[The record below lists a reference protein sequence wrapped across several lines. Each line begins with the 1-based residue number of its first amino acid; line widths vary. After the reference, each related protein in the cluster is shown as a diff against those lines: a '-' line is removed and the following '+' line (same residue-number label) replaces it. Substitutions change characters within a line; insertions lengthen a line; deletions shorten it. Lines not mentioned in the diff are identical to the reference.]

1 MTDITENT
9 PTTPANPAAPAA
21 APAPAPAP
29 AAPPAVPVATQIP
42 AQPVQ
47 PPAPAGDTSPAP
59 PAGNK
64 DGGKTAGDAAPAT
77 FGEAVTYQPTGDA
90 NLDLALAFV
99 GKHGLAPEHPAMVAA
114 TQGDFGQ
121 IKALLAEKGV
131 PGFEAYVALA
141 EKGYQ
146 DVLAREAEK
155 VAAVQQIVTQA
166 AGDEAA
172 WGATLA
178 WASANAEPDEKE
190 AVNAALAQG
199 GVVAE
204 AVAAFLVNQ
213 YRAATG
219 TTYAPAAPAVK
230 QEAGRGAG
238 GASSGALSP
247 ADYGKAVM
255 ELRRTKG
262 AYFEESAEYRQLQAR
277 RAAWRG

>member
-1 MTDITENT
+1 MTDMTENT
-9 PTTPANPAAPAA
+9 PTQPAQAHGAAPPAA
-21 APAPAPAP
+21 APATP
-29 AAPPAVPVATQIP
+29 PVATQIP
-42 AQPVQ
+42 DKPAAPA
-47 PPAPAGDTSPAP
+47 APAGEHGGGH
-59 PAGNK
+59 PAGE
-64 DGGKTAGDAAPAT
+64 DAPAT

-146 DVLAREAEK
+146 DQLAREAQK
-155 VAAVQQIVTQA
+155 VAAVQQIAVQA
-166 AGDEAA
+166 AGDEAT
-172 WGATLA
+172 WNETLA
-178 WASANAEPDEKE
+178 WASAHAEPDEKE

-204 AVAAFLVNQ
+204 AVAAFLVSQ
-213 YRAATG
+213 YRAASG
-219 TTYAPAAPAVK
+219 TAFAPAAPVVSPQA
-230 QEAGRGAG
+230 ARGAAHPAG
-238 GASSGALSP
+238 SALSP
-247 ADYGKAVM
+247 ADYGKAVAD
-255 ELRRTKG
+255 LRRTQG
-262 AYFEESAEYRQLQAR
+262 AAFEQTAEYRQLQAR